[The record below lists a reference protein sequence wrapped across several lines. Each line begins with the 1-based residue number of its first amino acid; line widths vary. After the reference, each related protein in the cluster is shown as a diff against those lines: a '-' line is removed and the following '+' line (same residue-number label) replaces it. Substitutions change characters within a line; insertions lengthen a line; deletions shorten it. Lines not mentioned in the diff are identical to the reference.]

1 MRTVIALLAVAVLA
15 PLAANAEKVDTP
27 PAAMRK
33 GSTNVIVGTV
43 KAVYMRTAKEGK
55 WRVTR
60 YVAEVCVDTDEKGT
74 LAKDA
79 LAYVRYWT
87 RRWAGPGSMPPSTAG
102 HRGLPKE
109 GETLRIYAVSKGY
122 NGAGDTT
129 DGGLDVY
136 FANGF
141 ERLPKT
147 KGK

>member
-1 MRTVIALLAVAVLA
+1 MRTLIALLALALLA
-15 PLAANAEKVDTP
+15 PLAAQAEKVDTP

-33 GSTNVIVGTV
+33 GSTHVIVGRVQGIYT
-43 KAVYMRTAKEGK
+43 RTAVEGK

-60 YVAEVCVDTDEKGT
+60 HLAEVVVTASEKGE

-79 LAYVRYWT
+79 LAYVRYW
-87 RRWAGPGSMPPSTAG
+87 RRSWVGPGMQPPSTGG

-109 GETLRIYAVSKGY
+109 GETLRIYLVDKGY
-122 NGAGDTT
+122 NGAGDTQ

-141 ERLPKT
+141 ERLKKKPK
-147 KGK
+147 